1 MLLENFSS
9 SGFKTLHVPHQEVK
23 KWTKMAG
30 FDEMDSMIVFIDGIF
45 TKITPTDGG
54 SLV

>member
-1 MLLENFSS
+1 
-9 SGFKTLHVPHQEVK
+9 
-23 KWTKMAG
+23 MAG

-45 TKITPTDGG
+45 TKIPLTDGG